1 MIEAFTS
8 DFLDNTYPSST
19 FIETLRWIGIIMA
32 ANLAIWSL
40 VRFLQHERFW
50 SAIAM
55 GSLGLLASLQ
65 EIESLGEPFYPWRLP
80 LLLLATAA
88 GLRYM
93 YYSLEQIKE
102 GPKR

>member
-1 MIEAFTS
+1 MHALTS
-8 DFLDNTYPSST
+8 DFLDNTYQSST
-19 FIETLRWIGIIMA
+19 FIETMRWIGIILA

-50 SAIAM
+50 SAISM
-55 GSLGLLASLQ
+55 GSLGLLACLQ

-80 LLLLATAA
+80 LLLLATVA

-93 YYSLEQIKE
+93 YYSADEIKR
-102 GPKR
+102 GPSR